1 MYSVKKQSL
10 LKKQKSRFSSDST
23 QNLSWTFCRLIYHF
37 NLIPRSRP
45 TVEWKDYPLK
55 TRVFDQSSNDFV
67 LNVYCTFILRE
78 EFQKRNRSGSEIKQ
92 PTITNPMEQKGASFP
107 TQSFIVKLR
116 TLFHN
121 LFITDIGFIRE
132 TRMSIQIYLWE
143 TVDII
148 SGIYRLRTRFPSSW
162 EITTSATTWK
172 NKDMKRHRWNEDI
185 WIKWVLFMIILMWIT
200 DVWVRYSRLY
210 LAYRLVNEIIRGLS
224 RPHEH
229 KGRYRQ

>member
-10 LKKQKSRFSSDST
+10 LKKQKSRFSSEST

-132 TRMSIQIYLWE
+132 TRMKDVVTCMLRFLDQQSQSISIKPGVWSNHQRTQMESYMDETSTRVHTDLSTRNCRYNLW
-143 TVDII
+143 DLSPQNPFSIK
-148 SGIYRLRTRFPSSW
+148 LR
-162 EITTSATTWK
+162 
-172 NKDMKRHRWNEDI
+172 NN
-185 WIKWVLFMIILMWIT
+185 
-200 DVWVRYSRLY
+200 DVSNNL
-210 LAYRLVNEIIRGLS
+210 E
-224 RPHEH
+224 
-229 KGRYRQ
+229 K